1 MASDCYFWKSF
12 ICNLVSILEDYL
24 SAAKNFGFVLTVAIV
39 TVIIT
44 YNNAYAY
51 LDPGTGSYLLQLLL
65 AGLLGGL
72 LAIKMFWRNLKAFF
86 AKLFS
91 KSSDVGPDQ

>member
-1 MASDCYFWKSF
+1 LPVAKK
-12 ICNLVSILEDYL
+12 IGLVLI
-24 SAAKNFGFVLTVAIV
+24 VTIV

-44 YNNAYAY
+44 YDNAYAY

-72 LAIKMFWRNLKAFF
+72 LAVKMFWRNLKTFF
-86 AKLFS
+86 SNLFS
-91 KSSDVGPDQ
+91 KSSDVGPDQQ